1 MTKNP
6 PSTNPRNPHLVR
18 IQRPQIP
25 RNVEKILH
33 ILRSHGFSAFVI
45 GGCVRD
51 YLLQKRPKDWDI
63 ATNATPEQI
72 CKLFAN
78 RKDFFSL
85 EIGAQFGCVGLV
97 ERKSKKMIEV
107 TTFRVEREY
116 QGFRKPKDVIFGTS
130 LSEDV
135 QRRDFR
141 INALALDENLRV
153 VDYVGGLKDLKKR
166 QIACI
171 GEPKER
177 LSEDSLRILR
187 ALRFCACLGFTIHAR
202 TREALFACAPL
213 MLHLS
218 SERIKSELDKLLL
231 GADSHKVLAEFEG
244 IFKIIFL
251 DFCKLFHCGQNN
263 FTNPAQSHFSSHAKD
278 SALFN
283 PRALALLPRLP
294 KKLELRWVCLLY
306 AFAIAQNTSQKQA
319 RDNAKQILSALK
331 SSKKFSEEVLNLFGA
346 FLRFHTLIQSS
357 HSKAPLDL
365 ELKRIFCTLKR
376 ESLESFFTLM
386 RAKTPKFKRESL
398 RALSAVL
405 NAKELKINGDDIKS
419 LGVNDGARIGR
430 ILCELLESVLKN
442 EVPNTHSALLQRAK
456 ILKETL

>member
-6 PSTNPRNPHLVR
+6 PSNNPHNPRLIKLKHT
-18 IQRPQIP
+18 PQIP
-25 RNVEKILH
+25 RTIEKILH
-33 ILRSHGFSAFVI
+33 ILRLHGFSAFVI

-51 YLLQKRPKDWDI
+51 CLLHKRPKDWDI
-63 ATNATPEQI
+63 ATNATPKQI
-72 CKLFAN
+72 CKVFAN
-78 RKDFFSL
+78 RRDFFSL
-85 EIGAQFGCVGLV
+85 EIGAQFGCIGLV
-97 ERKSKKMIEV
+97 EKKSKKMIEV

-116 QGFRKPKDVIFGTS
+116 QKFRKPQDVIFGTR

-141 INALALDENLRV
+141 INALAFDENLRV
-153 VDYVGGLKDLKKR
+153 MDYVGGLQDLKKR

-187 ALRFCACLGFTIHAR
+187 ALRFCACLGFTIHTH
-202 TREALFACAPL
+202 TRDALFACASL

-231 GADSHKVLAEFEG
+231 GENSHKVLVEFDG

-251 DFCKLFHCGQNN
+251 DFCKLTQNYL
-263 FTNPAQSHFSSHAKD
+263 SSQLKD
-278 SALFN
+278 SPLFN

-294 KKLELRWVCLLY
+294 KKLELRWVALLY
-306 AFAIAQNTSQKQA
+306 AFTMAQNISQKQA
-319 RDNAKQILSALK
+319 HENAKQILSALK
-331 SSKKFSEEVLNLFGA
+331 SPKKFSEEVLSLFSA
-346 FLRFHTLIQSS
+346 FLHFCTLQTS
-357 HSKAPLDL
+357 HSKVLSDIK
-365 ELKRIFCTLKR
+365 LKRIFCTVKR
-376 ESLESFFTLM
+376 ESLESFFTLV
-386 RAKTPKFKRESL
+386 RAKEPKLKRESL

-405 NAKELKINGDDIKS
+405 NVKELKINGNDIKS
-419 LGVNDGARIGR
+419 LDVSDGAHIGR
-430 ILCELLESVLKN
+430 ILCQLLESVLKN
-442 EVPNTHSALLQRAK
+442 EVPNTHNALLQRAK